1 MDQHIKDL
9 ALSVQQLRSLLW
21 RQFDPWPKSFLMP
34 WAWPK
39 KREREREG
47 LVQNTDLAGR
57 GKVTILNKVSRG
69 RLTIKR
75 EALNKVMKEMRTL
88 VKI

>member
-1 MDQHIKDL
+1 MGM
-9 ALSVQQLRSLLW
+9 A
-21 RQFDPWPKSFLMP
+21 
-34 WAWPK
+34 K
-39 KREREREG
+39 KEREREREG